1 MLVTITSI
9 ALILSVAVPL
19 AAYLKMGKKHGKG
32 LLAANVISF
41 FSVVLV
47 ATVCAFSP
55 SPVFADAAPAAAA
68 GGRQRNG
75 VPCGRFGYGT
85 RLYWRGYR
93 GCSSGASAALGAISE
108 NDKIMGKGA
117 YLRCACRRYRALWPA
132 RYVYD
137 SRPDLGGRTYEDVC
151 HQRQCRYAHR
161 DAPCRN

>member
-55 SPVFADAAPAAAA
+55 SPVFADAAPSAAAA
-68 GGRQRNG
+68 AADNG
-75 VPCGRFGYGT
+75 MAYLAAALVTGLACIGAGIAVAAA
-85 RLYWRGYR
+85 
-93 GCSSGASAALGAISE
+93 ASAALGAISE
-108 NDKIMGKGA
+108 NDKIMGK
-117 YLRCACRRYRALWPA
+117 ALIFVA
-132 RYVYD
+132 LAEGIALYGLLVTFMI
-137 SRPDLGGRTYEDVC
+137 LGRI
-151 HQRQCRYAHR
+151 
-161 DAPCRN
+161 

>member
-68 GGRQRNG
+68 AADNG
-75 VPCGRFGYGT
+75 MAYLAAALVTGLACIGAGIAVAAA
-85 RLYWRGYR
+85 
-93 GCSSGASAALGAISE
+93 ASAALGAISE
-108 NDKIMGKGA
+108 NDKIMGK
-117 YLRCACRRYRALWPA
+117 ALIFVA
-132 RYVYD
+132 LAEGIALYGLLVTFMI
-137 SRPDLGGRTYEDVC
+137 LGRM
-151 HQRQCRYAHR
+151 
-161 DAPCRN
+161 

>member
-68 GGRQRNG
+68 AADNG
-75 VPCGRFGYGT
+75 MAYLAAALVTGLACIGAGIAVAAA
-85 RLYWRGYR
+85 
-93 GCSSGASAALGAISE
+93 ASA
-108 NDKIMGKGA
+108 KIMGK
-117 YLRCACRRYRALWPA
+117 ALIFVA
-132 RYVYD
+132 LAEGIALYGLLVTFMI
-137 SRPDLGGRTYEDVC
+137 LGRI
-151 HQRQCRYAHR
+151 
-161 DAPCRN
+161 

>member
-47 ATVCAFSP
+47 ATVCAFNP

-68 GGRQRNG
+68 AADNG
-75 VPCGRFGYGT
+75 MAY
-85 RLYWRGYR
+85 L
-93 GCSSGASAALGAISE
+93 AAALVTGLACIGAGIAVAAAGQAPRSGAISE
-108 NDKIMGKGA
+108 NDKIMGK
-117 YLRCACRRYRALWPA
+117 ALIFVA
-132 RYVYD
+132 LAEGIALYGLLVT
-137 SRPDLGGRTYEDVC
+137 L
-151 HQRQCRYAHR
+151 
-161 DAPCRN
+161 

>member
-47 ATVCAFSP
+47 ATVCAFNP

-68 GGRQRNG
+68 AADNG
-75 VPCGRFGYGT
+75 MAYLATALVTGLACIGAVS
-85 RLYWRGYR
+85 RLRR
-93 GCSSGASAALGAISE
+93 RASAALGAISE
-108 NDKIMGKGA
+108 NDKNYG
-117 YLRCACRRYRALWPA
+117 
-132 RYVYD
+132 
-137 SRPDLGGRTYEDVC
+137 
-151 HQRQCRYAHR
+151 
-161 DAPCRN
+161 

>member
-68 GGRQRNG
+68 AADNG
-75 VPCGRFGYGT
+75 MAY
-85 RLYWRGYR
+85 L
-93 GCSSGASAALGAISE
+93 AAAL
-108 NDKIMGKGA
+108 
-117 YLRCACRRYRALWPA
+117 LRDSLVLA
-132 RYVYD
+132 RV
-137 SRPDLGGRTYEDVC
+137 SRLQ
-151 HQRQCRYAHR
+151 QRQ
-161 DAPCRN
+161 APRSVQSAKTTKLWVRRLSSLRLQKVSRSMACSLRL